1 MGAQA
6 PIAQLQQTPRMPCW
20 NLITRIAFRFC
31 FTYFGLFCLA
41 TQILGGLFP
50 ITKDGITDLDTR
62 WPMRQVIFW
71 TAARIFHITQPLVYK
86 DSGSG
91 DKTFDW
97 VSSFFM
103 MVVAALATAI
113 WSVLDRRRGSYV
125 TLYKWFRLFIRFA
138 LASEMILYGMDKV
151 IPLQMSFPSLT
162 RLVEPF
168 GSFSMMGVLWS
179 SIGSS
184 PAYEVFTGC
193 AEMLGGLLLIFS
205 RTTMLGALVSLADLT
220 QVVMLNMTYD
230 VPVKLFSFH
239 LLLMAM
245 FLLAPEFSRFADFF
259 FWNRPVGPSHETQLF
274 GTSRAN
280 RIALAVQFIL
290 GIWLVGINAYSSW
303 DGWHTYGGG
312 RPKSPLYGI
321 WNVDKLSIDGQFRSP
336 LLNDYDRW
344 RRAIFDLPSRM
355 AFQRMDDSYARFG
368 AEIEGNTLALSK
380 EDDKNWKASFYCQR
394 VAPDQ
399 MTMDGNMDGHQIH
412 MQLQH
417 VDLNK
422 FLLVSRGFH
431 WIQEYPFNR

>member
-1 MGAQA
+1 MGAQV
-6 PIAQLQQTPRMPCW
+6 PIAQLQQAPQMPCW
-20 NLITRIAFRFC
+20 NTITRIAFRFC
-31 FTYFGLFCLA
+31 FTYFGLFCLC

-50 ITKDGITDLDTR
+50 ITKDGIPDLGTL
-62 WPMRQVIFW
+62 WPMRQMVFW
-71 TAARIFHITQPLVYK
+71 TAGHIFHITKTLVYR

-91 DKTFDW
+91 DKAFDW
-97 VSSFFM
+97 VSSFCM
-103 MVVAALATAI
+103 MVVALLATGL
-113 WSVLDRRRGSYV
+113 WSVLDRRRGYYV

-138 LASEMILYGMDKV
+138 LASEMILYGMAKV
-151 IPLQMSFPSLT
+151 IPLQMPFPSLT
-162 RLVEPF
+162 RFLEPF

-179 SIGSS
+179 AIGSS

-193 AEMLGGLLLIFS
+193 AETLGGLLLIFP
-205 RTTMLGALVSLADLT
+205 RTTKLGALICLADLT
-220 QVVMLNMTYD
+220 QVLMLNMTYD

-245 FLLAPEFSRFADFF
+245 FLLAPEFRRLADFF
-259 FWNRPVGPSHETQLF
+259 FWNRPVGPSNEMQLF

-280 RIALAVQFIL
+280 RIALAMQIIL
-290 GIWLVGINAYSSW
+290 GIWLVGMNAYGSW

-321 WNVDKLSIDGQFRSP
+321 WNVDQLSIDGQLRSP

-344 RRAIFDLPSRM
+344 RRAIFDAPNRM

-368 AEIEGNTLALSK
+368 AEINGNTLALSK
-380 EDDKNWKASFYCQR
+380 DDDKNWKASFYCQR
-394 VAPDQ
+394 VAQDQ
-399 MTMDGNMDGHQIH
+399 MTMDGNMDGHRIH
-412 MQLQH
+412 AQLQL

>member
-1 MGAQA
+1 
-6 PIAQLQQTPRMPCW
+6 
-20 NLITRIAFRFC
+20 
-31 FTYFGLFCLA
+31 
-41 TQILGGLFP
+41 
-50 ITKDGITDLDTR
+50 
-62 WPMRQVIFW
+62 
-71 TAARIFHITQPLVYK
+71 
-86 DSGSG
+86 
-91 DKTFDW
+91 
-97 VSSFFM
+97 
-103 MVVAALATAI
+103 
-113 WSVLDRRRGSYV
+113 
-125 TLYKWFRLFIRFA
+125 
-138 LASEMILYGMDKV
+138 
-151 IPLQMSFPSLT
+151 
-162 RLVEPF
+162 
-168 GSFSMMGVLWS
+168 
-179 SIGSS
+179 
-184 PAYEVFTGC
+184 
-193 AEMLGGLLLIFS
+193 MLGGLLLIFS